1 MGLKLKNN
9 AASTLSATITGAQTS
24 LTVAAGTGA
33 RFPVLAAGDWF
44 PAALIDTSGNMEY
57 VKVTARVGDT
67 MTILRAQESTGARGF
82 PSGSSIMLPL
92 TVDAIASLEVGSGPL
107 AVSID
112 NSVVSQ

>member
-9 AASTLSATITGAQTS
+9 AASTLSATLSGAQTS
-24 LTVAAGTGA
+24 IVVAAGTGS

-44 PAALIDTSGNMEY
+44 PAALIDASGNMEY

-67 MTILRAQESTGARGF
+67 MTILRAQEGTTVRSF
-82 PSGSSIMLPL
+82 PSGSNIMLPL

-107 AVSID
+107 AVSIN